1 MDDKII
7 LSMIQS
13 VKNKMEIEKLVFPS
27 LQHEENRTEELINKF
42 VETMTRAYDFNINVL
57 KEVIEKMESK
67 IAEKDGK

>member
-67 IAEKDGK
+67 IVEKDGK

>member
-7 LSMIQS
+7 LSMLQS